1 MYIRKS
7 TVQTFQIIEDLMF
20 ATTTEVF
27 VQTTLVTDV
36 FPVFKFS
43 STQAGCSMMTY
54 ILQTTDTEITQAITC
69 IQPCKEVQIDAS
81 SPKQLS
87 YQVYVVAGPGKFLLS
102 GVRTINVVPNNLNLA
117 ISGAQQCNIEASD
130 WDLVRETTS
139 TSTWHPATDNLA
151 GTDVYGT

>member
-1 MYIRKS
+1 
-7 TVQTFQIIEDLMF
+7 MF

-102 GVRTINVVPNNLNLA
+102 GVRIFKVVSCSITIPSPLSLDTTDYDKD
-117 ISGAQQCNIEASD
+117 SGLHVYTLSAF
-130 WDLVRETTS
+130 TT
-139 TSTWHPATDNLA
+139 
-151 GTDVYGT
+151 